1 LTAERLRLVLATAN
15 PHKAAE
21 IAEIL
26 SEVVLM
32 PRPRWVPE
40 VEETGTTLEANAALK
55 ALALVTATGEPALAD
70 DTGLE
75 VMALGGEPG
84 VWSARFAGPGATYA
98 DNVAKL
104 LSALEGVGDRS
115 ARFRTVAL
123 VAFPDGRQVVAEGLV
138 EGAISSMPRGSG
150 GFGYDP
156 IFVPEGGGERTFAEM
171 TRDEK
176 NGLSHRGRAFGALA
190 AALEGLTLP

>member
-1 LTAERLRLVLATAN
+1 MTAERLRLVLATAN